1 MANEVLLKDAEI
13 EVTDQSLEEAADL
26 VGILESYFKD
36 PAFISPTDAPV
47 GSTTGGEVSM
57 LSVKDDVAEAIRKF
71 FEDNKNMNIC
81 ETAWDVFKAAAKAAA
96 VGLTPWGG
104 VLFMIIVSIAYNNLR
119 PKCKHK

>member
-1 MANEVLLKDAEI
+1 MTEQVLLQDTDIEI
-13 EVTDQSLEEAADL
+13 TEQSLQEAADL
-26 VGILESYFKD
+26 VGILEIFFKD
-36 PAFISPTDAPV
+36 PAFIPPTA
-47 GSTTGGEVSM
+47 GAASGELSM
-57 LSVKDDVAEAIRKF
+57 QGIKEDVAEAIRKF

-119 PKCKHK
+119 PKCKGKH

>member
-1 MANEVLLKDAEI
+1 MADEVLLQDSEI
-13 EVTDQSLEEAADL
+13 EVTDESLQEASDL
-26 VGILESYFKD
+26 VGILESFFKD

-47 GSTTGGEVSM
+47 GAAAGGISM
-57 LSVKDDVAEAIRKF
+57 LSVKNDVAEAIRKF

-81 ETAWDVFKAAAKAAA
+81 ETGWDVFKAAAKAAA

-104 VLFMIIVSIAYNNLR
+104 VLFMIIVNIAYNNLR